1 MIMVDTSVW
10 VEYFNGRRNTHTDL
24 LDTLLY
30 NDEVVLGD
38 LILMEILQGF
48 RNDRDYALAKSRLA
62 KLTIFELLGVD
73 AAQQCAENYRQLR
86 KLGSTVRKSVDVI
99 IASFC
104 LEKRIPLLFLDRDF
118 RPFVEH
124 LKLQDAAAE
133 MHRRS

>member
-99 IASFC
+99 IASSNTGRAGDGKVWTMDVF
-104 LEKRIPLLFLDRDF
+104 EAVRVRTGE
-118 RPFVEH
+118 RG
-124 LKLQDAAAE
+124 AAAI
-133 MHRRS
+133 